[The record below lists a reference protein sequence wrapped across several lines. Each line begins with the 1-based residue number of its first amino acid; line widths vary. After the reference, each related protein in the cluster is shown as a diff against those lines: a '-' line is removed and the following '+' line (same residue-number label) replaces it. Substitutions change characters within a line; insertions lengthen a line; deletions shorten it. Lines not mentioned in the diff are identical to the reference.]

1 MAEAEIQTER
11 IDDLPLLVA
20 QQQRMGIPD
29 IIDAVIEPHGNRQG
43 LSVGWTVVGWL
54 SFILSE
60 ADHRLSFVEPWATAR
75 LSSLQALL
83 PGVVAVSDFT
93 DDRLGDVLRYLSD
106 DGAWRQIE
114 QQLGQHL
121 VQAYELPRE
130 RVRLDSTSAAVYHDP
145 EQGSLFA
152 YGVSKDHRP
161 DLAQLKVMLGALDP
175 LGLPLATLVVAGNRA
190 DDGLYLP
197 AWQQVRTVLNQA
209 GLLYIG
215 DSKMEALPTRATMAS
230 GGDYYLTPLS
240 LKGHQEELLV
250 ELLVPVWQKEQD
262 LTDVYGPAE
271 DQEPPP
277 LLAQGYKTTRPQ
289 SALIKEQLVEWE
301 EQVLVVY
308 SPSLAKQAQQGLAE
322 RLQHAEEKLH
332 ALTPPPGRGKQQ
344 WAELAP
350 LQAEVEAILQYHRV
364 KEFVQ
369 VTYQRHEAK
378 RERRKYKDRPA
389 RTQVKVRYE
398 LTVTRTQAALEQVQR
413 RLGWRLYVTNANTAQ
428 LSLEEAVLAY
438 RGSPHID
445 RDFSRLKGRP
455 LGLRPLY
462 LKREDHTRGLVRL
475 LTLALRLLTLVEFV
489 VRRNLQAH
497 HDTLIGLY
505 PGNPTHVTARP
516 TTERLL
522 QAFQNV
528 TLTFVRMPHQTI
540 KHVTPLS
547 ALQIRI
553 LSLLDLPTSIYT
565 NLAVASV
572 PIPP

>member
-1 MAEAEIQTER
+1 MAEVEIQTER

-20 QQQRMGIPD
+20 QQQRMGIAE
-29 IIDAVIEPHGNRQG
+29 IIDAVITPHGNRAG

-60 ADHRLSFVEPWATAR
+60 ADHRLSFVEPWAAER
-75 LSSLQALL
+75 LTGLQALL
-83 PGVVAVSDFT
+83 SGEVTANDFT

-106 DGAWRQIE
+106 DAAWAEIERQMG
-114 QQLGQHL
+114 QQL
-121 VQAYELPRE
+121 VRVYELPQE
-130 RVRLDSTSAAVYHDP
+130 RVRLDSTSVTVYHDP
-145 EQGSLFA
+145 QQGSLFA

-175 LGLPLATLVVAGNRA
+175 LGLPLASLVVGGNRA

-197 AWQQVRTVLNQA
+197 AWRQVRAVLGQT

-215 DSKMEALPTRATMAS
+215 DSKMEALTTRATLVA
-230 GGDYYLTPLS
+230 GGDVYLTPLS
-240 LKGHQEELLV
+240 LKGQQEPLL
-250 ELLVPVWQKEQD
+250 EALLIPVWQEEQT
-262 LTDVYGPAE
+262 LSDVYGPARNQ
-271 DQEPPP
+271 DQPV
-277 LLAQGYKTTRPQ
+277 LVAQGYETTRQ
-289 SALIKEQLVEWE
+289 QRGLVE
-301 EQVLVVY
+301 EQTVEWTERVLVIY

-322 RLQHAEEKLH
+322 RLQRAEQKLR
-332 ALTPPPGRGKQQ
+332 ALTPPPGRGKQH
-344 WAELAP
+344 WSELAP
-350 LQAEVEAILQYHRV
+350 LQAEVEAILEHHRV
-364 KEFVQ
+364 KDFLQ
-369 VTYQRHEAK
+369 VTYDRHETK
-378 RERRKYKDRPA
+378 QPRRKYKDRPA
-389 RTQVKVRYE
+389 QIEVKVRYE
-398 LTVTRTQAALEQVQR
+398 LQVSPQAAALEQARQ
-413 RLGWRLYVTNANTAQ
+413 RLGWRLYVTNANSAR
-428 LSLEEAVLAY
+428 LSLTEAVWAY

-489 VRRNLQAH
+489 VRRNLQAQ
-497 HDTLIGLY
+497 HDTLAGLY
-505 PGNPTHVTARP
+505 PGNPTQATAHP

-522 QAFQNV
+522 RAFRNV
-528 TLTFVRMPHQTI
+528 TMTIVQMPNQTI

-553 LSLLDLPTSIYT
+553 LALLDLPTSIYT
-565 NLAVASV
+565 DLAMAST